1 MEQPASV
8 RWRQVDAAVAP
19 RSPEGVVPIRR
30 VQRVPVMEVLNV
42 RYVAQVELVAYLVAA
57 HGGGDVLRVDQERS
71 LDGSVRFSR
80 ISQSSDTGRDKC
92 HVDGPLSLVSHQR
105 LIEDTDLDPA
115 ALAFGPARHR
125 SHGIDAD
132 QMLVQ
137 YPVAAHRFE
146 IAARGQSDF
155 LSGDGDGFAIPERAL
170 DLQASAA
177 RITTVQVGSLAP
189 NAYHRQLRFRRQREP
204 VKAASLH
211 RLDAIEWHDA
221 QIGGETPAAPFMFE
235 EVQEREARFR

>member
-1 MEQPASV
+1 GPQALSLDASV
-8 RWRQVDAAVAP
+8 SYSRASQTSHPGREKCQVA
-19 RSPEGVVPIRR
+19 
-30 VQRVPVMEVLNV
+30 
-42 RYVAQVELVAYLVAA
+42 
-57 HGGGDVLRVDQERS
+57 
-71 LDGSVRFSR
+71 
-80 ISQSSDTGRDKC
+80 
-92 HVDGPLSLVSHQR
+92 GPLSLVGHQR

-177 RITTVQVGSLAP
+177 RITTVQVGSLA
-189 NAYHRQLRFRRQREP
+189 
-204 VKAASLH
+204 
-211 RLDAIEWHDA
+211 
-221 QIGGETPAAPFMFE
+221 
-235 EVQEREARFR
+235 